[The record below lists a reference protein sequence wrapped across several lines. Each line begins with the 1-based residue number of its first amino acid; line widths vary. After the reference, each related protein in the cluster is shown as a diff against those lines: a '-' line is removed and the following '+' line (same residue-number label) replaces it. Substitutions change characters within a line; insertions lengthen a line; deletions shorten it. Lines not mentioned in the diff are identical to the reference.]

1 MMGFTMAKKDI
12 GCSLLSVLLIYWT
25 FGSDKDLLPDIISVK
40 DILHLFIDVSPL
52 SSLLV
57 VVCFVGIVWLLNL
70 LAKKKNGRWSHSVMY
85 ASFSIFIFVEMV
97 RHPVNITLFSLLSS
111 SFFIAFVF
119 ETSRLLDVKYDCAK
133 AQKSIY
139 GGFIADNQK
148 IEHNEDVG
156 WDKYANNLVNRLI
169 LTDTSESS
177 FAVGLTG
184 KWGTGKTTFLD
195 IMRNNLIQQ
204 NVYVLDFNPWLS
216 DSTKMIVNDYFNSLK
231 DVLVGKEPKIDK
243 EIDKYVNL
251 LLKWQAPSL
260 FDKVNTYISNAKEE
274 LGLQTVRNQISDL
287 LNGLDKPIVVF
298 IDDLD
303 RLQQDE
309 ILEVMKLIRNT
320 ADFSNMIYVVP
331 FDKTYVL
338 DAIKDNIS
346 EPALYLKKIF
356 QLELKFPLFESYL
369 FTHFLLSELDKYQ
382 HLHDIKL
389 RTDLKNIEIQLQ
401 YDEIYLSNYFYNF
414 RDIKRFVNALLLV
427 LDYIESQGIVKDFRL
442 RDIFLLELLCYI
454 DEQEYETLKNSPED
468 RLEPHENKA
477 FYQLK
482 ENIDKKVADKSY
494 RILHALFASSL
505 SLDKAT
511 DYVSMRRKN
520 KFFTYFSFRPF
531 AYQMSITDFLNI
543 LKMQDE
549 QEVRGEIK
557 NTRNGIFSK
566 SDHLYDLMMITRV
579 RVMNSST
586 LKNYM
591 AVLEEW
597 TKLNLDFERYKIV
610 RLFHKI
616 LSSKLD
622 NEEENVSIVRNFF
635 RKISCWLMH
644 DVNQG
649 CYILQSILTS
659 MLSGKFEH
667 QSDGYKTVI
676 NYGNSYYAEDLEE
689 YNRKNIAYFLNFIK
703 PSIYSIYDDSRLHT
717 FIESS
722 AILSL
727 ETIPQRALFSS
738 VEDSLISYFI
748 QSKQT
753 NDYKKFFDKFYYVDL
768 SFGQEEGGDEAFEK
782 MVKKYFVSVPFY
794 IRFLRE
800 CFEYETP
807 AILDEYIEK
816 SHLQVW
822 TS

>member
-25 FGSDKDLLPDIISVK
+25 FGSDKDLLPGIMSVK

-57 VVCFVGIVWLLNL
+57 FVCFVGVVWLLYL
-70 LAKKKNGRWSHSVMY
+70 LANKKVGRLSHSVMY

-97 RHPVNITLFSLLSS
+97 RHPMNITWFSLLSS

-148 IEHNEDVG
+148 IENNEDVG
-156 WDKYANNLVNRLI
+156 WDKYAINLVKRLI
-169 LTDTSESS
+169 LTDTSEGS

-184 KWGTGKTTFLD
+184 KWGTGKTTFLE
-195 IMRNNLIQQ
+195 IMKNNLIRQ

-243 EIDKYVNL
+243 VIDKYVNL

-260 FDKVNTYISNAKEE
+260 LDKVNAYIDKEG
-274 LGLQTVRNQISDL
+274 LGLQSVRNQISDL
-287 LNGLDKPIVVF
+287 LNELDKPIVVF

-303 RLQQDE
+303 RLQQNE
-309 ILEVMKLIRNT
+309 ILEVLKLIRNT
-320 ADFSNMIYVVP
+320 ADFSNMMYVVP

-338 DAIKDNIS
+338 GTIKTAIS

-356 QLELKFPLFESYL
+356 QLELRFPLFESYL
-369 FTHFLLSELDKYQ
+369 FTHFLLSELDKYH
-382 HLHDIKL
+382 HLHDVKL
-389 RTDLKNIEIQLQ
+389 RADLKNIENELLFDDIN
-401 YDEIYLSNYFYNF
+401 LSDYFDNF
-414 RDIKRFVNALLLV
+414 RDIKRFVNSVLLV
-427 LDYIESQGIVKDFRL
+427 FDYIEKQGVVKDFRL
-442 RDIFLLELLCYI
+442 RDIFLIELLSYT
-454 DEQEYETLKNSPED
+454 DEPEYELLKNSPQD

-482 ENIDKKVADKSY
+482 ADMDKKVADKSY

-505 SLDKAT
+505 SLDKDT

-531 AYQMSITDFLNI
+531 SYQMSITNFLNI

-549 QEVRGEIK
+549 KEVREEIK

-566 SDHLYDLMMITRV
+566 SGHLYDLMMITRM
-579 RVMNSST
+579 RVMNPST
-586 LKNYM
+586 LTNYM

-622 NEEENVSIVRNFF
+622 DEVENVSIVRKSF
-635 RKISCWLMH
+635 RDISNWLMC

-659 MLSGKFEH
+659 MLTGKFEH

-676 NYGNSYYAEDLEE
+676 NYGSSYYANDIEE
-689 YNRKNIAYFLNFIK
+689 YNRKNIAYFLKSIR
-703 PSIYSIYDDSRLHT
+703 PSIYSIYDNSRLHA
-717 FIESS
+717 FLESS
-722 AILSL
+722 AILSM

-738 VEDSLISYFI
+738 VEDSLIHYF
-748 QSKQT
+748 SKSKHA
-753 NDYKKFFDKFYYVDL
+753 NDPKKFFDKFYYVDL
-768 SFGQEEGGDEAFEK
+768 SFGLKEGGDEEFEK
-782 MVKKYFVSVPFY
+782 LVKKYFISIPFY

-800 CFEYETP
+800 CFEYKTP
-807 AILDEYIEK
+807 TELDEYIEK
-816 SHLQVW
+816 NHLQVW